1 MTRLTRMLLA
11 VPLAAVVAGAY
22 VLLAWAGPSDAD
34 NDRDADRPAPVAAL
48 ADRGLE
54 IVDRFEAPGG
64 LTGYA
69 ATFQGR
75 PMAIYLTPDGEHAL
89 LGTLVD
95 SDGTDLTAEP
105 LERIV
110 SGPKNNDAWDQLA
123 DSTWV
128 RDGDEDAERIVYEL
142 TDPNC
147 PYCNQFWQTARP
159 WVEAGDVQIR
169 HVMVGILKADSVP
182 KAATIVAA
190 DDPSAALE
198 RHEQNYAVGG
208 ITAAD
213 DIPESARDKVTAN
226 NDLMSALGYFA
237 TPTIL
242 YRDANG
248 EIAVKQGMP
257 RGDEIEQILGPK
269 P

>member
-1 MTRLTRMLLA
+1 MTRITHMLLA
-11 VPLAAVVAGAY
+11 APLAALVAGAY
-22 VLLAWAGPSDAD
+22 MLMAWPGASEAEDGDY
-34 NDRDADRPAPVAAL
+34 PAPIAAL
-48 ADRGLE
+48 ANRGLD
-54 IVDRFEAPGG
+54 IVDSFEAPGE

-69 ATFQGR
+69 ATFRGR

-95 SDGTDLTAEP
+95 GDGTDLTAKP

-110 SGPKNNDAWDQLA
+110 SGPKNNDAWERLA

-190 DDPSAALE
+190 DDPGAALE
-198 RHEQNYAVGG
+198 RHERNYASGG
-208 ITAAD
+208 ITVAD
-213 DIPESARDKVTAN
+213 DIPENAQDKVRAN
-226 NDLMSALGYFA
+226 NVLMSALGYFA

-257 RGDEIEQILGPK
+257 RGEDVEQILGPK

>member
-1 MTRLTRMLLA
+1 MTRISRMLLA
-11 VPLAAVVAGAY
+11 VPLAALAAGAY

-34 NDRDADRPAPVAAL
+34 NERDADRPAPIAAL
-48 ADRGLE
+48 ADRGLD
-54 IVDRFEAPGG
+54 IVDSFEAPSG

-95 SDGTDLTAEP
+95 SAGTDLSAEP

-110 SGPKNNDAWDQLA
+110 SGPENDDAWDRLA

-128 RDGDEDAERIVYEL
+128 RDGNEDAERIVYEL

-190 DDPSAALE
+190 DNPGAALE
-198 RHEQNYAVGG
+198 RHERNYVNGG

-213 DIPESARDKVTAN
+213 DIPESAREKVNTN

-242 YRDANG
+242 YRDTDG
-248 EIAVKQGMP
+248 EIVVKQGMP
-257 RGDEIEQILGPK
+257 RGEEIEQILGPK